1 MIRGGGARIQEGV
14 NSLAGYGEIFYWNT
28 KASGF
33 IPQISIIAG
42 PCAGGAMYS
51 PGITDFVFMIDKV
64 GSMYVTGPKVLKK
77 LTGVECTQEDLGGAV
92 THSKSGVVHFIS
104 KNEEECF
111 KSVRN
116 LISILP
122 SNCSEEIKIT
132 SRYKT
137 KKTSLMEKIPSNYRK
152 VYDMHIVIDEIIDSV
167 GFIEVHRTFAPNIII
182 GFAKI
187 AGITVG
193 IVANNPGKLV
203 GSLDC
208 DTSDKAARF
217 IRFCDCFNIPIV
229 TFVDVPGF
237 IPNKLEEEKGIIRH
251 GAKLLFAYAE
261 STTIKVSVILRKAYG
276 GAYIAMG
283 SKHLGADMV
292 FCWPNAEVAVMGS
305 EGAIEILYHR
315 ELEKMNK
322 GQREEN
328 IKNYCQEYEKSILVQ
343 MQR

>member
-1 MIRGGGARIQEGV
+1 
-14 NSLAGYGEIFYWNT
+14 
-28 KASGF
+28 
-33 IPQISIIAG
+33 
-42 PCAGGAMYS
+42 
-51 PGITDFVFMIDKV
+51 
-64 GSMYVTGPKVLKK
+64 MYVTGQKVLKK
-77 LTGVECTQEDLGGAV
+77 LTGVECTQEDLGGAA

-122 SNCSEEIKIT
+122 SNCSEKIKIT

-203 GSLDC
+203 G
-208 DTSDKAARF
+208 
-217 IRFCDCFNIPIV
+217 RFCDCFNIPIV

-261 STTIKVSVILRKAYG
+261 STTIKVTVILRKAYG

-322 GQREEN
+322 RQREEN
-328 IKNYCQEYEKSILVQ
+328 IKNYCQEYEKKYISADAALKEGYIDAIIEPDETRKKIFDTLVAFINKE
-343 MQR
+343 QRQCISKKHENMPL